1 MSEPQIQTAKAYIHD
16 LSTGDELLRRCD
28 EQADLIVALAAD
40 LIAIPSENPP
50 GDVTEVMDFAER
62 YLRAAGLNVER
73 ISPAPGRHNL
83 VAAVDSGRPGPH
95 VILNAHLD
103 VFPIGDASAW
113 TRPPVARTI
122 EGDVVYGRGAC
133 DMKGGAAALIA
144 VTCLLDGVRGALR
157 GRVSLTLVC
166 DEETFTQHGAIH
178 LLEARPD
185 LKGDVLLSTE
195 PSSLG
200 VVRYAEKGLA
210 WGECTFRGRG
220 GHAAYPHDEP
230 TAIESAAAF
239 ICQLPALA
247 ERWPPIDH
255 VFDNDEE
262 ARARYDA
269 AVQPGGADAITRVVI
284 NAGVIQGGTSVNM
297 LPDLCTVKVDLRV
310 PLGMS
315 LGEVTAAVRELA
327 GEYGGDYRLWNESE
341 PNASDRDHPIFG
353 LLRDHAEKVTGIRPL
368 LSCGLGCTDA
378 RLWRRRGVPSAVYGP
393 APTGMGGPD
402 EQITRDELLNLVR
415 IHSLA
420 VADFLAAD
428 G

>member
-1 MSEPQIQTAKAYIHD
+1 MSDPETTQRTADIYEM
-16 LSTGDELLRRCD
+16 SPRDELLRRCD
-28 EQADLIVALAAD
+28 ERADEICSLAAD
-40 LIAIPSENPP
+40 LISIPSENPP

-62 YLRAAGLNVER
+62 YLRDAGHSVER
-73 ISPAPGRHNL
+73 MSPAPGRHNL
-83 VAAVDSGRPGPH
+83 VATVDSGRPGPH
-95 VILNAHLD
+95 VVLNAHLD
-103 VFPIGDASAW
+103 VFPIGDESAW
-113 TRPPVARTI
+113 TRPPLARTI
-122 EGDVVYGRGAC
+122 EGDTIYGRGAC
-133 DMKGGAAALIA
+133 DMKGGAAAFIA
-144 VTCLLDGVRGALR
+144 VLRLLDGVRDVLR
-157 GRVSLTLVC
+157 GRVTLTLVC
-166 DEETFTQHGAIH
+166 DEETFDQYGAIH
-178 LLEARPD
+178 LLDNRPD
-185 LKGDVLLSTE
+185 LIGDVLLSTE

-220 GHAAYPHDEP
+220 GHAAYPHAEP

-239 ICQLPALA
+239 ICALPAMA
-247 ERWPPIDH
+247 DRWPPIDE
-255 VFDNDEE
+255 VFDNDAE

-269 AVQPGGADAITRVVI
+269 AVQPGGAEAITRVVI
-284 NAGVIQGGTSVNM
+284 NAGVIRGGTSVNM
-297 LPDLCTVKVDLRV
+297 LPDLCTVRVDLRV

-315 LGEVTAAVRELA
+315 LGEVVDPVRELA
-327 GEYGGDYRLWNESE
+327 GKHGGDFRLWNESE

-353 LLRDHAEKVTGIRPL
+353 LLRDHAESVTGIRPL

-402 EQITRDELLNLVR
+402 ERITRGDLLDLVR
-415 IHSLA
+415 VHSLA

>member
-1 MSEPQIQTAKAYIHD
+1 MNTR
-16 LSTGDELLRRCD
+16 DELLRRCEHEGD
-28 EQADLIVALAAD
+28 AIVALAAD
-40 LIAIPSENPP
+40 LVAISSENPP
-50 GDVTEVMDFAER
+50 GDVTEVMDFAEQQ
-62 YLRAAGLNVER
+62 LREAGLNVER

-83 VAAVDSGRPGPH
+83 VATVDSGRPGPH

-122 EGDVVYGRGAC
+122 EGDTIYGRGAS
-133 DMKGGAAALIA
+133 DMKGGAAAFIS
-144 VTCLLDGVRGALR
+144 VIRLLDGVRDALC
-157 GRVSLTLVC
+157 GRVTLTLVC
-166 DEETFTQHGAIH
+166 DEETFDRYGAIH
-178 LLEARPD
+178 LLETRPD
-185 LKGDVLLSTE
+185 LVGDVLLSTE
-195 PSSLG
+195 PSSVG

-220 GHAAYPHDEP
+220 GHAAYPHTEP

-239 ICQLPALA
+239 VCALPALA
-247 ERWPPIDH
+247 DRWPPIDE
-255 VFDNDEE
+255 VFNNDEE
-262 ARARYDA
+262 ARSRYDA
-269 AVQPGGADAITRVVI
+269 AVQAGGAEAITRVVI
-284 NAGVIQGGTSVNM
+284 NAGVIKGGTSVNM

-327 GEYGGDYRLWNESE
+327 AQHGGDYELWNESE
-341 PNASDRDHPIFG
+341 PNASDRDHAIFG
-353 LLRDHAEKVTGIRPL
+353 LLRDHAESVTGVRPL

-402 EQITRDELLNLVR
+402 ERITRDDLLDLVR
-415 IHSLA
+415 VHSLA